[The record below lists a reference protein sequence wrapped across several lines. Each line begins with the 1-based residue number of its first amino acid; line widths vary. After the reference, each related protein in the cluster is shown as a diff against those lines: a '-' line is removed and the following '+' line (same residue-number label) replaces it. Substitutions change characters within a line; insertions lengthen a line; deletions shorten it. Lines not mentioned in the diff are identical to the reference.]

1 MTDLADDDLAKRDTL
16 PGRTPPSL
24 RVVLDPP
31 PAASRSAAVRLGVAA
46 GLSRLRRRSSLLAI
60 ALAVALV
67 VVSALVER
75 AANPAAAASASLFTA
90 FRLVVPL
97 LAFAAVS
104 EVTDRGRLDDAA
116 WPIARYGAARLEVAF
131 GIVGAA
137 AAVIAI
143 ACAALGLVA
152 ALLAHGPA
160 DPPLV
165 RDALTAAWIGAL
177 TGPAYV
183 SWFSFGAGRSAS
195 AAAVATAPLFSS
207 ISSPAGSTG
216 VLGALLPRGGAE
228 NLLGGAAPLG
238 MSQPASAAALVAMTL
253 ALAALAALR
262 ARD

>member
-1 MTDLADDDLAKRDTL
+1 VTDLADDDLAKRDTL

-31 PAASRSAAVRLGVAA
+31 PAASRSAAIRLGFAA
-46 GLSRLRRRSSLLAI
+46 GLSRLRRRSSLLAL

-67 VVSALVER
+67 VVGALVER
-75 AANPAAAASASLFTA
+75 AANPAAAASASLFAT

-97 LAFAAVS
+97 LAFAAVA

-116 WPIARYGAARLEVAF
+116 WPIARYGAARLEVAL

-137 AAVIAI
+137 AAGIAV
-143 ACAALGLVA
+143 ACGALALVA
-152 ALLAHGPA
+152 TLLAHGPA
-160 DPPLV
+160 DPPLA
-165 RDALTAAWIGAL
+165 RDVLTAAWIGAL

-183 SWFSFGAGRSAS
+183 SWYAFGATFGKRGGGRY
-195 AAAVATAPLFSS
+195 APLLLDF
-207 ISSPAGSTG
+207 IAGGSTG
-216 VLGALLPRGGAE
+216 VFGALLPRGGAE
-228 NLLGGAAPLG
+228 NLLGGEAPLG